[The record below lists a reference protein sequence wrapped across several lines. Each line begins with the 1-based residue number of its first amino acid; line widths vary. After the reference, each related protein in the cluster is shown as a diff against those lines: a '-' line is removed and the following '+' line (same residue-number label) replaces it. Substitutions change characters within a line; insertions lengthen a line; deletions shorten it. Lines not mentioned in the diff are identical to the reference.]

1 MVIISENERFD
12 PLYEYVIR
20 VENPPPTCHAHIR
33 QEQMRCMTHDYDYQ
47 KKASI
52 PYYASVVPF
61 VKKKKK
67 KGTLVALL

>member
-1 MVIISENERFD
+1 MIATIKK
-12 PLYEYVIR
+12 
-20 VENPPPTCHAHIR
+20 
-33 QEQMRCMTHDYDYQ
+33 

-67 KGTLVALL
+67 GHFGSFTMNGSGSKFDIKLIK

>member
-12 PLYEYVIR
+12 PLYGYVIR

-47 KKASI
+47 KKKASI

-61 VKKKKK
+61 VKKKKR
-67 KGTLVALL
+67 ALW